1 MDLPDPS
8 AAFIRLN
15 RVPLS
20 VTLGSYA
27 CDVLNWGYIGP
38 EYWRN
43 YLHTHSSFE
52 VCYAF
57 AGRGTFSIAH
67 LDRPVGRGDVFVAR
81 PGEPHE
87 IVSSV
92 DDPLGICFW
101 AYTLVSTRFPHSDDV
116 DALLDG
122 YARPGVWVRA
132 DSTDVAMDVYLLE
145 REAQHSDAASQRTI
159 DALTTKL
166 FLDTARLFVTAPVP
180 ARASIPPRL
189 TPAERTA
196 ERIARY
202 LRDNQGRQLSVRDVA
217 AEVNLSERHANR
229 LFHEQMGVSIVEY
242 LTQRRIESAVRL
254 LLERRLSI
262 KEVAH
267 AVGYS
272 DVHYFTTLFRR
283 RTGMPPAAF
292 RARSGT
298 HEFANDRS

>member
-1 MDLPDPS
+1 MDLPEPS
-8 AAFIRLN
+8 AAFTRLN
-15 RVPLS
+15 RVPLA

-43 YLHTHSSFE
+43 YLHTHSCFE

-57 AGRGTFSIAH
+57 AGRGTFNIGYA
-67 LDRPVGRGDVFVAR
+67 DRPVGRGDVFVAR

-87 IVSSV
+87 IVSSE

-101 AYTLVSTRFPHSDDV
+101 AYTLVSTRTPHADDV
-116 DALLDG
+116 DALLDA
-122 YARPGVWVRA
+122 YVRPGHWVRA
-132 DSTDVAMDVYLLE
+132 DAADVALDVYLLE
-145 REAQHSDAASQRTI
+145 RETQRVDAASRRTI

-166 FLDTARLFVTAPVP
+166 FLDTARLFVPTPIP
-180 ARASIPPRL
+180 ARAAMPPRL
-189 TPAERTA
+189 TPAQRTA

-202 LRDNQGRQLSVRDVA
+202 LRDNQARQLSVRDVA

-229 LFHEQMGVSIVEY
+229 LFHEQMGVSIVEF
-242 LTQRRIESAVRL
+242 LTRVRIESAQRL
-254 LLERRLSI
+254 LLERRLTI

-267 AVGYS
+267 AVGYA

-283 RTGMPPAAF
+283 RTGMPPAVF
-292 RARSGT
+292 RTRSGT
-298 HEFANDRS
+298 REFTTDRS